1 MVAGA
6 ICATI
11 PVSIRK
17 VSHVDEKIVGI
28 IGGMGPEA
36 SVLFYQR
43 LTAATA
49 AGSDQEHLHVV
60 IDSNSKIPDRTESI
74 REGSSATLDAI
85 VVSARR
91 LQVMG
96 AHMLAMPCNSAHYWY
111 PQISIRIDIPLIHMI
126 EEVFKSIMVSGP
138 GRVGLLATSG
148 TASSGVYSKAS
159 GDIELILP
167 DEEEQARVHSAIYSI
182 KGAAGQERLDIRA
195 DLLEVVEGLRGQ
207 GAEGIILGCTEIP
220 IVIGQED
227 VRELPVF
234 DSTQILVEATLREAF
249 AESVS

>member
-6 ICATI
+6 ICASI
-11 PVSIRK
+11 PGSIRK
-17 VSHVDEKIVGI
+17 VSPVEEKIVGV

-49 AGSDQEHLHVV
+49 AGSDQEHLHVI
-60 IDSNSKIPDRTESI
+60 IDSNSKVPDRTESI
-74 REGSSATLDAI
+74 REGSSETLDAI

-96 AHMLAMPCNSAHYWY
+96 AQIIAMPCNSAHHWHRE
-111 PQISIRIDIPLIHMI
+111 IAIRIDAPLIHMI
-126 EEVFKSIMVSGP
+126 EEVFKSIMDSGQ

-148 TASSGVYSKAS
+148 TVSSSVYTKSSGDV
-159 GDIELILP
+159 ELIVP
-167 DEEEQARVHSAIYSI
+167 DEEEQERVHKAIYSI
-182 KGAAGQERLDIRA
+182 KGTAGQEMLDIRA
-195 DLLEVVEGLRGQ
+195 DLLEIVEGLRGR

-220 IVIGQED
+220 LVIGQED
-227 VRELPVF
+227 VRDVPVF

-249 AESVS
+249 SESVN